1 MSGYKPIKF
10 NEMYE
15 DLMEHQKNIAEAID
29 ASKIIDE
36 LIDTSFGGSNETQM
50 KAVQLLKGLAT
61 SDDAASNAFMK
72 KLDAWTSG
80 LKKSESKSLTE
91 SIKSDIDG
99 LDLGIDDIK
108 RSGKL
113 ITLIWKV
120 AQGVSAEEIAKRLK
134 SGLSKHSDK
143 IKHIG
148 AQKQGTGIKAE
159 IEMN

>member
-1 MSGYKPIKF
+1 MSYKPIKF
-10 NEMYE
+10 HEMYE
-15 DLMEHQKNIAEAID
+15 DLMEHQKNIKEAID
-29 ASKIIDE
+29 ANKIIDE

-80 LKKSESKSLTE
+80 LKKSES
-91 SIKSDIDG
+91 IKSDLDA
-99 LDLGIDDIK
+99 LDLGIDDTK

-113 ITLIWKV
+113 ITLTWKV
-120 AQGVSAEEIAKRLK
+120 AQGVSADEIAKRLK

-148 AQKQGTGIKAE
+148 AEKSGAGIKAE
-159 IEMN
+159 IEMK